1 MIIGGDRCRVSHGNK
16 HLYFLKALDIE
27 IVTLYRR
34 VICCKISQWIH
45 YVILCIVAKYSNG

>member
-34 VICCKISQWIH
+34 VICCKIGQWIH